1 MFQSLPPRARGFA
14 KLALGVFCIWFMLW
28 VATPFWVSFSPL
40 HQQFAEAQETH
51 GVPIGALYYNDLPFI
66 NEAAMTLNDTWRYLP
81 RGPKPEAG
89 CRWFRRKAPRSDASR
104 GGCRT
109 HGRRPE

>member
-1 MFQSLPPRARGFA
+1 MASRLASDSYPIRTKGTLAMFQSLPPRARGFA
-14 KLALGVFCIWFMLW
+14 KLALGVFSIWFILW

-40 HQQFAEAQETH
+40 HQQFAAAQEEH

-81 RGPKPEAG
+81 RGPTP
-89 CRWFRRKAPRSDASR
+89 DAAR
-104 GGCRT
+104 
-109 HGRRPE
+109 